1 MANHSVTIT
10 AHIVPKSDT
19 NSETIAVEQAQPEQ
33 SNSVEIADIPMAM
46 PNNKAELVRLY
57 QPEPLEI
64 NNSVQA
70 KEMEKVAEQRV
81 ALYQNQLRRTEIFYT
96 VKPILRPTYMV
107 QTLKPQFVE
116 YQHYQMARALD
127 QRGIIDL
134 DKNEMMWQQLHIVD
148 DLIADIV
155 HHMPAQ
161 QPVGWQL
168 TSVNK
173 NHLKLPTV
181 GRLRDT
187 DSVADQASLN
197 SYVLGHFGVMSY
209 TYDRAYFIGHVLGY
223 LFCCYYLAHLSIA
236 YGVTPLPGS
245 AVTNYKYASLET
257 PKLVRLLHSVDVY
270 CKRRIYQLAVLCAR
284 LSCYQLDKY
293 IEKMLIAEVNEFDK
307 KQQIEHLDAL
317 LMKGIMP
324 EMPDTADLKDF
335 PGAFGDEGKS

>member
-116 YQHYQMARALD
+116 YQHYQMGGALD
-127 QRGIIDL
+127 
-134 DKNEMMWQQLHIVD
+134 
-148 DLIADIV
+148 
-155 HHMPAQ
+155 
-161 QPVGWQL
+161 
-168 TSVNK
+168 
-173 NHLKLPTV
+173 
-181 GRLRDT
+181 
-187 DSVADQASLN
+187 
-197 SYVLGHFGVMSY
+197 
-209 TYDRAYFIGHVLGY
+209 
-223 LFCCYYLAHLSIA
+223 
-236 YGVTPLPGS
+236 
-245 AVTNYKYASLET
+245 
-257 PKLVRLLHSVDVY
+257 
-270 CKRRIYQLAVLCAR
+270 
-284 LSCYQLDKY
+284 
-293 IEKMLIAEVNEFDK
+293 
-307 KQQIEHLDAL
+307 
-317 LMKGIMP
+317 
-324 EMPDTADLKDF
+324 
-335 PGAFGDEGKS
+335 